1 MQTKQER
8 GSAMRVT
15 RKVLA
20 LSVSLAAIAFTL
32 NPAVA
37 ETTEPQPALEQET
50 VGNIDKTAA
59 LPAAGDT
66 LRLFLASEL
75 VVWGRRHQDPVALVT
90 AADVLSQVGTQE
102 ADWIITTTGG
112 EASDKTPAKPMTL
125 ASVIAEGRL
134 LSADDEDLQDLL
146 SEIEARRPR
155 GPVGGP
161 KQAAERIEAGAVQ
174 RFTVDFVGGEPASV
188 YLIGDGDSDLDL
200 LILDETDTEIC
211 AGTRNADRELCRWMP
226 RWTGSFTIYV
236 KNQGGYYNDY
246 QIFAGSD

>member
-1 MQTKQER
+1 MQQKTKGGLAMSVTRTLLAISTGLAVMSAPLATLAEETAAPQPTAQER
-8 GSAMRVT
+8 TG
-15 RKVLA
+15 
-20 LSVSLAAIAFTL
+20 
-32 NPAVA
+32 
-37 ETTEPQPALEQET
+37 
-50 VGNIDKTAA
+50 GNIEKTAE
-59 LPAAGDT
+59 LPAADDT

-75 VVWGRRHQDPVALVT
+75 VVWGRRNQDPVALVT

-102 ADWIITTTGG
+102 ADWLISSSGG
-112 EASDKTPAKPMTL
+112 EPSEKTPAKPMTL
-125 ASVIAEGRL
+125 ASVIAEGRML
-134 LSADDEDLQDLL
+134 AADDEDLQALL

-161 KQAAERIEAGAVQ
+161 KQAASRIEAGALQ

-188 YLIGDGDSDLDL
+188 YLVGDGDSDLDL

-211 AGTRNADRELCRWMP
+211 TGTRNADRELCRWMP